1 VISELY
7 QRHQH
12 TTREVNDENNQ
23 SYCYGHN
30 SCGFFGVFATALSVE
45 AKKGIRIHKKKTG
58 DYQST
63 PHNR

>member
-1 VISELY
+1 MKTIKVIVTVTILAVSL
-7 QRHQH
+7 
-12 TTREVNDENNQ
+12 
-23 SYCYGHN
+23 
-30 SCGFFGVFATALSVE
+30 VFATALSVE